1 MAKKKTKVTG
11 AKTSIHTP
19 KEARDA
25 SYGLQLTAAAMSANR
40 AAKVLR
46 KEGYAGTS
54 QNPSPEMYGVRHAAN
69 VLGEDSSGLP
79 MSKRKVRSLTTDGPK
94 PSLQKSPM
102 SGRDVPLPA
111 TSGKQLVKNAKS
123 ALKTA
128 RKTMRQKRRG

>member
-11 AKTSIHTP
+11 AVTSIHTP
-19 KEARDA
+19 REARDA
-25 SYGLQLTAAAMSANR
+25 SFGLQLTASALSANR
-40 AAKVLR
+40 AAKVLK
-46 KEGYAGTS
+46 KEGFAGTP
-54 QNPSPEMYGVRHAAN
+54 QNPSPEMYGVRTAAN
-69 VLGEDSSGLP
+69 RLGEDSSGIP

-111 TSGKQLVKNAKS
+111 TSDKQLVKNAKS

>member
-11 AKTSIHTP
+11 AKTSINTRSEA
-19 KEARDA
+19 KEAGQG
-25 SYGLQLTAAAMSANR
+25 YMMAAAAGSANR
-40 AAKVLR
+40 AAQSLKKSGL
-46 KEGYAGTS
+46 GGTA
-54 QNPSPEMYGVRHAAN
+54 QNPSPAMHGARAAAG
-69 VLGEDSSGLP
+69 VLGEDSSRIP
-79 MSKRKVRSLTTDGPK
+79 MRKRTVRSLKTDGPK

-102 SGRDVPLPA
+102 SGRDVPLPS

>member
-19 KEARDA
+19 REARDA
-25 SYGLQLTAAAMSANR
+25 SFGLQLTASALSANR

-46 KEGYAGTS
+46 KEGCRNTS
-54 QNPSPEMYGVRHAAN
+54 KSPEMYGVRTAAN
-69 VLGEDSSGLP
+69 RLGEDSSGIP

-102 SGRDVPLPA
+102 SGTFRYQQLQ
-111 TSGKQLVKNAKS
+111 TSNL
-123 ALKTA
+123 
-128 RKTMRQKRRG
+128 

>member
-11 AKTSIHTP
+11 AVTSIHTP
-19 KEARDA
+19 REARDA
-25 SYGLQLTAAAMSANR
+25 SFGLQLTASALSANR
-40 AAKVLR
+40 AAKVLK
-46 KEGYAGTS
+46 KEGFAGTP
-54 QNPSPEMYGVRHAAN
+54 QNPSPEMYGVRTAAN
-69 VLGEDSSGLP
+69 RLGEDSSGIP

-102 SGRDVPLPA
+102 SGRDVPLPK
-111 TSGKQLVKNAKS
+111 TSDKQLVKNAKA